1 MEPKRIFE
9 ASLTG
14 DITKLHSLLSEDP
27 FLLDRVTLNSVE
39 TPLHISCMAGQTEI
53 TKKFLS
59 LRPKWAQEL
68 NQQGL
73 SPLHMASANGH
84 VEIVKEIVSVVGANI
99 CRLKGQDGKVS
110 LHFAA
115 MKGQVSVLRELVSAC
130 PESVSEVTVG
140 EESVLHLAVKNN
152 QFEAVRV
159 LIEELRKL
167 GKMEIVNWKD
177 IEGNTTIDLL
187 IGDHDAQEAGGII
200 INTNPVNTTGFT
212 PRDVLDLILQNDNT
226 TMTYQAIL
234 SPPSGFS
241 NNTPVDYYSKN
252 DAVLINTKSALNVG
266 EGEAVMASDP
276 HVFVI
281 FTVFNAIG
289 FFASLGMI
297 SVLTSGFPLRAGL
310 RLAILSMVATYVIAV
325 FYEAPTKMRTV
336 FVVLWLMG
344 LVVLF
349 ELGRFGFWLLRKC
362 GILKFSRRSSPPSL
376 DGYPHDQQ
384 NNHHQLDF

>member
-1 MEPKRIFE
+1 M
-9 ASLTG
+9 
-14 DITKLHSLLSEDP
+14 
-27 FLLDRVTLNSVE
+27 
-39 TPLHISCMAGQTEI
+39 
-53 TKKFLS
+53 
-59 LRPKWAQEL
+59 
-68 NQQGL
+68 
-73 SPLHMASANGH
+73 HM
-84 VEIVKEIVSVVGANI
+84 
-99 CRLKGQDGKVS
+99 Q
-110 LHFAA
+110 
-115 MKGQVSVLRELVSAC
+115 
-130 PESVSEVTVG
+130 
-140 EESVLHLAVKNN
+140 
-152 QFEAVRV
+152 
-159 LIEELRKL
+159 
-167 GKMEIVNWKD
+167 
-177 IEGNTTIDLL
+177 TIDLL

-212 PRDVLDLILQNDNT
+212 PRDVLDLILQNDNST
-226 TMTYQAIL
+226 GSLNHMIKMIETFQKAGALKSNQIAINKKTQTVNNINNNNNNNNNNSNSNNKCTSFRFIITLWRELTKEIEESSIETQNALMVVAVLIATMTYQAIL